1 MKQTYFLSFSLSLS
15 LSPLQNNIE
24 IVDVIFYFISK
35 LDFSGICPVQQLYI
49 HWWNVLYDSFKMWV
63 EISFY
68 NRVLC
73 ITHLTREPTFFQGL
87 KMVLS
92 SVAVEE
98 EAMETD
104 NQQDPNGDK

>member
-1 MKQTYFLSFSLSLS
+1 
-15 LSPLQNNIE
+15 
-24 IVDVIFYFISK
+24 
-35 LDFSGICPVQQLYI
+35 
-49 HWWNVLYDSFKMWV
+49 MWV

>member
-1 MKQTYFLSFSLSLS
+1 
-15 LSPLQNNIE
+15 
-24 IVDVIFYFISK
+24 
-35 LDFSGICPVQQLYI
+35 
-49 HWWNVLYDSFKMWV
+49 MWV
-63 EISFY
+63 EISSF
-68 NRVLC
+68 NRLALYKPVLC
-73 ITHLTREPTFFQGL
+73 STHLTREPSFFQGL